1 MTTIMADNE
10 SEDRAPVFKVF
21 LKYFNEYYWVVGKR
35 ITEDR
40 MFLDVLMIYNNK
52 IFKDILKIFK
62 NELISVGNIR
72 ILYLIFEHKY
82 KEPEVAVRFRE

>member
-40 MFLDVLMIYNNK
+40 MFLDVLMIYNNSQ
-52 IFKDILKIFK
+52 IF
-62 NELISVGNIR
+62 
-72 ILYLIFEHKY
+72 
-82 KEPEVAVRFRE
+82 